1 MGIVDKVMKGVGW
14 KPPTSKQ
21 SGITDADTLYSEET
35 IRYVEMYYN
44 EDHRVINVN
53 PDGSVP
59 NIDLRYNYATKNTK
73 PMRVDLKGNFY
84 QEDVRVINVNPDG
97 TIPNTDLRYNFA
109 TKNTRPGKVDIKGN
123 YYLDGSREK
132 DLKYND
138 DNAPL
143 QIHCFGDSW
152 TYGWDV
158 KQEETFV
165 HLLGDENTS
174 VYNYGA
180 GKTGL
185 DYAVKKITE
194 VYAKH
199 NHRENQN
206 FVYVITIPHSFRR
219 MHFEDNGTARRTWDK
234 PTAAEVN
241 RLIGREKIIWGTW
254 DDEIPKHMI
263 DIFFDLHDL
272 AGRHPGIESHKL
284 YAEQI
289 RTIMK
294 KNGWY
299 NGQS

>member
-1 MGIVDKVMKGVGW
+1 VGIVDKVMKGVGW

-84 QEDVRVINVNPDG
+84 QDDER
-97 TIPNTDLRYNFA
+97 T
-109 TKNTRPGKVDIKGN
+109 
-123 YYLDGSREK
+123 K

-234 PTAAEVN
+234 PNAAEVNEYNHFLYFYHHYEILN
-241 RLIGREKIIWGTW
+241 RLIGRDKIIWGTW
-254 DDEIPKHMI
+254 DDEIPKNMI
-263 DIFFDLHDL
+263 DVFFDLHDY
-272 AGRHPGIESHKL
+272 AGRHPGPESHKL

-289 RTIMK
+289 KDIMRES
-294 KNGWY
+294 GWY
-299 NGQS
+299 NGQR

>member
-1 MGIVDKVMKGVGW
+1 MKGVGW

-84 QEDVRVINVNPDG
+84 QDDER
-97 TIPNTDLRYNFA
+97 
-109 TKNTRPGKVDIKGN
+109 TKDT
-123 YYLDGSREK
+123 
-132 DLKYND
+132 KYND

-234 PTAAEVN
+234 PNAAEVNEYNHFLYFYHHYEILN

>member
-84 QEDVRVINVNPDG
+84 QDDER
-97 TIPNTDLRYNFA
+97 
-109 TKNTRPGKVDIKGN
+109 TKDT
-123 YYLDGSREK
+123 
-132 DLKYND
+132 KYND

-234 PTAAEVN
+234 PNAAEVNEYNHFLYFYHHYEILN

>member
-84 QEDVRVINVNPDG
+84 QDDER
-97 TIPNTDLRYNFA
+97 
-109 TKNTRPGKVDIKGN
+109 TKDT
-123 YYLDGSREK
+123 
-132 DLKYND
+132 KYND

-219 MHFEDNGTARRTWDK
+219 MYFEDNGTARRTWDK
-234 PTAAEVN
+234 PNAAEVNEYNHFLYFYHHYEILN

>member
-1 MGIVDKVMKGVGW
+1 VGIVDKVMKGVGW

-84 QEDVRVINVNPDG
+84 QDDER
-97 TIPNTDLRYNFA
+97 
-109 TKNTRPGKVDIKGN
+109 TKDT
-123 YYLDGSREK
+123 
-132 DLKYND
+132 KYND

-194 VYAKH
+194 VYVKH

-234 PTAAEVN
+234 PNAAEVNEYNHFLYFYHHYEILN
-241 RLIGREKIIWGTW
+241 RLIGRDKIIWGTW
-254 DDEIPKHMI
+254 DEEIPKNMI
-263 DIFFDLHDL
+263 DVFFDLHDL

>member
-84 QEDVRVINVNPDG
+84 QDDER
-97 TIPNTDLRYNFA
+97 
-109 TKNTRPGKVDIKGN
+109 TKDT
-123 YYLDGSREK
+123 
-132 DLKYND
+132 KYND

-234 PTAAEVN
+234 PNAAEVNEYNHFLYFYHHYEILN

-254 DDEIPKHMI
+254 DDEIPKDMI
-263 DIFFDLHDL
+263 DVFFDLHDL

>member
-1 MGIVDKVMKGVGW
+1 VGIVDKVMKGVGW

-84 QEDVRVINVNPDG
+84 QDDER
-97 TIPNTDLRYNFA
+97 
-109 TKNTRPGKVDIKGN
+109 TKDT
-123 YYLDGSREK
+123 
-132 DLKYND
+132 KYND

-234 PTAAEVN
+234 PNAAEVNEYNHFLYFYHHYEILN
-241 RLIGREKIIWGTW
+241 RLIGRDKIIWGTW
-254 DDEIPKHMI
+254 DDEIPKNMI
-263 DIFFDLHDL
+263 DVFFDLHDL

>member
-14 KPPTSKQ
+14 KPPSSKQ

-35 IRYVEMYYN
+35 INCVEMYYN
-44 EDHRVINVN
+44 D
-53 PDGSVP
+53 
-59 NIDLRYNYATKNTK
+59 
-73 PMRVDLKGNFY
+73 
-84 QEDVRVINVNPDG
+84 DVRVINVNPDG
-97 TIPNTDLRYNFA
+97 SIPNIDLRYNFA
-109 TKNTRPGKVDIKGN
+109 TKNTKPAKVDLKNNFYQYGERIK
-123 YYLDGSREK
+123 DP
-132 DLKYND
+132 KYND

-158 KQEETFV
+158 EQEETFV

-194 VYAKH
+194 VYTKH

-219 MHFEDNGTARRTWDK
+219 MFIEDNGTARRTWDK
-234 PTAAEVN
+234 PNAAEVNEYNHFLYFYHHYEILN

-254 DDEIPKHMI
+254 DDEIPKDMI
-263 DIFFDLHDL
+263 DVFFDLHDL

>member
-84 QEDVRVINVNPDG
+84 QDDER
-97 TIPNTDLRYNFA
+97 
-109 TKNTRPGKVDIKGN
+109 TKDT
-123 YYLDGSREK
+123 
-132 DLKYND
+132 KYND

-234 PTAAEVN
+234 PNAAEVNEYNHFLYFYHHYEILN

-254 DDEIPKHMI
+254 DDEIPKNMI

>member
-1 MGIVDKVMKGVGW
+1 MGIIDVIKGW

-84 QEDVRVINVNPDG
+84 QDDER
-97 TIPNTDLRYNFA
+97 
-109 TKNTRPGKVDIKGN
+109 TKDT
-123 YYLDGSREK
+123 
-132 DLKYND
+132 KYND

-194 VYAKH
+194 V
-199 NHRENQN
+199 
-206 FVYVITIPHSFRR
+206 
-219 MHFEDNGTARRTWDK
+219 
-234 PTAAEVN
+234 
-241 RLIGREKIIWGTW
+241 
-254 DDEIPKHMI
+254 
-263 DIFFDLHDL
+263 
-272 AGRHPGIESHKL
+272 
-284 YAEQI
+284 
-289 RTIMK
+289 
-294 KNGWY
+294 
-299 NGQS
+299 

>member
-1 MGIVDKVMKGVGW
+1 VGIVDKVMKGVGW

-84 QEDVRVINVNPDG
+84 QDDER
-97 TIPNTDLRYNFA
+97 
-109 TKNTRPGKVDIKGN
+109 TKDT
-123 YYLDGSREK
+123 
-132 DLKYND
+132 KYND

-234 PTAAEVN
+234 PNAAEVNEYNHFLYFYHHYEILN

>member
-84 QEDVRVINVNPDG
+84 QDDER
-97 TIPNTDLRYNFA
+97 
-109 TKNTRPGKVDIKGN
+109 TKDT
-123 YYLDGSREK
+123 
-132 DLKYND
+132 KYND

-234 PTAAEVN
+234 PNAAEVNEYNHFLYFYHHYEILN
-241 RLIGREKIIWGTW
+241 RLIGRDKIIWGTW
-254 DDEIPKHMI
+254 DEEIPKNMI
-263 DIFFDLHDL
+263 DVFFDLHDY
-272 AGRHPGIESHKL
+272 AGRHPGPESHKL

-289 RTIMK
+289 KDIMRES
-294 KNGWY
+294 GWY

>member
-84 QEDVRVINVNPDG
+84 QDDER
-97 TIPNTDLRYNFA
+97 
-109 TKNTRPGKVDIKGN
+109 TKDT
-123 YYLDGSREK
+123 
-132 DLKYND
+132 KYND

-234 PTAAEVN
+234 PNAAEVNEYNHFLYFYHHYEILN
-241 RLIGREKIIWGTW
+241 RLIGRDKIIWGTW
-254 DDEIPKHMI
+254 DEEIPKNMI
-263 DIFFDLHDL
+263 DVFFDLHDY
-272 AGRHPGIESHKL
+272 AGRHPGPESHKL

-289 RTIMK
+289 KTIVG
-294 KNGWY
+294 KNELY
-299 NGQS
+299 NEKEN